1 MKRSVLFFL
10 FLCMLSVQDLQAQ
23 GSRIFWVAEGP
34 MASDF
39 DGDGEVGF
47 KDFVLFSHTFNTRSG
62 EPGFNA
68 RMDLNGDGTIDFQ
81 DFISF
86 SAAYGNRE
94 PDEPE
99 QMGYAVYVA
108 DFPDNSVGVFD
119 FDTHLL
125 IDYLPFRGP
134 GSIRV
139 SQDQKSIYVSEVFG
153 LFALDTKH
161 EAVFTVPTNSQG
173 RIELSRDGKLAYVT
187 EERTDRL
194 RIVDLV
200 ARATVDTIAVG
211 ERPVGLDLA
220 PDGKKLYVINTDSR
234 DVSVVDLERREVV
247 GRIVIGA
254 RPAEVGVTADG
265 LRAYVANL
273 DRGVISVLDLV
284 SDRVVGAIQL
294 DGSGAQGLTFSPDGK
309 TLYVVSDGLLLAIDV
324 KRNLISKRLR
334 VGDATSTVG
343 VSPDGSRAYV
353 GTLLQQEG
361 GPGLTAVDLVNWRIL
376 GRMRGFDFPV
386 EIQFRR
392 VSARGEAQ

>member
-1 MKRSVLFFL
+1 MKRSVFFFL
-10 FLCMLSVQDLQAQ
+10 FLYMLSGQDLQAQ
-23 GSRIFWVAEGP
+23 GSDIFWVAEGP
-34 MASDF
+34 MAADF

-47 KDFVLFSHTFNTRSG
+47 KDFVLFAHAFNTRSG

-68 RMDLNGDGTIDFQ
+68 RMDLNGDGAIDFQ
-81 DFISF
+81 DLVSF
-86 SAAYGNRE
+86 ATAYGNRE
-94 PDEPE
+94 PAQPE
-99 QMGYAVYVA
+99 RMGYAVYVA

-139 SQDQKSIYVSEVFG
+139 SQDQQSIYVLEVFG
-153 LFALDTKH
+153 LFALDTNH
-161 EAVFTVPTNSQG
+161 EAVFSVPTNSYG
-173 RIELSRDGKLAYVT
+173 RIELSRDEKLAYVT
-187 EERTDRL
+187 EERTGRL

-200 ARATVDTIAVG
+200 ARATVDTIEVG

-220 PDGKKLYVINTDSR
+220 PDGKMLYVINSDSR

-273 DRGVISVLDLV
+273 DRGVVSVLDLV
-284 SDRVVGAIQL
+284 SNRVAGAIPL
-294 DGSGAQGLTFSPDGK
+294 DGGGAQGLTFSPDGK

-324 KRNLISKRLR
+324 ERNLISRSLR

-353 GTLLQQEG
+353 GTLLEQGG
-361 GPGLTAVDLVNWRIL
+361 GPGLTAVDLVNWRVL

-392 VSARGEAQ
+392 VPVRGEAD